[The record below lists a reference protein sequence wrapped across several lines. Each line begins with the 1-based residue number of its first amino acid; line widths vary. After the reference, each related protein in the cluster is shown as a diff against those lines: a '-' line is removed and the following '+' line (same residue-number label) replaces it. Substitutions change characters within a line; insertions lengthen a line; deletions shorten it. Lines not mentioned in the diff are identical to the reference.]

1 LQKSVGLNLIY
12 QPKTKINKV
21 DDLSIVSVI
30 GGGLLGKADVGMIHE
45 LEEQI
50 FLLVG
55 DSTTKK
61 IMEGSDKITEKTSK
75 KKIAEWVK
83 DAMERLDTFLDE
95 KTRIKIMENC
105 GINCA
110 QVNKRVIEKAK
121 ARRKKYINTNE
132 FLEAL
137 EKDPMPG
144 TRINREGDTLYHY
157 YTPLS
162 FTRPMRCYCSL
173 LRGLPS
179 NKTVSPTYC
188 HCSKAFV
195 KKYWETI
202 LEKPVEV
209 ELIHSAVSGA
219 QECKFAVHL

>member
-1 LQKSVGLNLIY
+1 LFSVN
-12 QPKTKINKV
+12 V
-21 DDLSIVSVI
+21 F
-30 GGGLLGKADVGMIHE
+30 GGWSLGKADVGMIHE
-45 LEEQI
+45 LQEQI
-50 FLLVG
+50 LLLVG

-75 KKIAEWVK
+75 RKISEWVK
-83 DAMERLDTFLDE
+83 DAMERLDTFVDE
-95 KTRIKIMENC
+95 KTRINIMENC

-121 ARRKKYINTNE
+121 ARRKMYINTEE

-157 YTPLS
+157 YTPQN

-173 LRGLPS
+173 LRGLPY
-179 NKTVSPTYC
+179 NKTVSSTYC

-202 LEKPVEV
+202 LEKPVKV
-209 ELIHSAVSGA
+209 ELIQSAVSGA
-219 QECKFAVHL
+219 QECKFVVHL